1 MPKSIA
7 ASDLASLLRPGMH
20 VYAPGLSGEPTILVD
35 GLKAGAECC
44 AGVSFIG
51 VWIPGMN
58 RVDYAGLH
66 PQARATAFF
75 ATPETR
81 ESRSAG
87 KVDHLPVSYFAAYG
101 HLRDRA
107 PVDLALVQVSPPGA
121 DGRCSLGVANDFTPA
136 VLDKSA
142 IIVAHVNA
150 RMPRTTGA
158 ATLHLDDLDY
168 VVEAEC
174 DLLGDDT
181 ALAPPWDVIGRYVAD
196 LIEDGDA
203 VEVGVGRVQSVYDAL
218 SGKRDITV
226 HVGLIGDAVMRAA
239 RTGVIAERP
248 DAITTGV
255 AWGTRDLHEFAAS
268 DPRVRFAPVGWT
280 HDITTLASV
289 ERFVAVNSVIEVDLL
304 GQANAEMIGG
314 RQVGAA
320 GGLTDFMRGARAS
333 PGGRA
338 IVALESTV
346 KGGSVSRIVPA
357 LAADTSV
364 SVARG
369 DMEIVVTENGVADL
383 RGKSVDARAEALI
396 AIAAP
401 AFRDELAE
409 AWAERRRRM

>member
-20 VYAPGLSGEPTILVD
+20 VYAPGLSGESTILVD

-239 RTGVIAERP
+239 RTGVI
-248 DAITTGV
+248 
-255 AWGTRDLHEFAAS
+255 LS
-268 DPRVRFAPVGWT
+268 
-280 HDITTLASV
+280 
-289 ERFVAVNSVIEVDLL
+289 
-304 GQANAEMIGG
+304 
-314 RQVGAA
+314 
-320 GGLTDFMRGARAS
+320 
-333 PGGRA
+333 
-338 IVALESTV
+338 
-346 KGGSVSRIVPA
+346 
-357 LAADTSV
+357 
-364 SVARG
+364 
-369 DMEIVVTENGVADL
+369 
-383 RGKSVDARAEALI
+383 LI
-396 AIAAP
+396 HI
-401 AFRDELAE
+401 
-409 AWAERRRRM
+409 